1 MSFLVPVEAA
11 ASAVMGAVSEGGTTF
26 YGGFMDKISASNS
39 LEQIHGTLNDAVKR
53 LLAKRDDCQNR
64 LQRHKNKMPTNTYK
78 NWVCRVL
85 KIEEDVK
92 DFETK
97 FEKEN
102 KGSRVWHVL
111 SRSEFCQEM
120 KDKCE
125 RVLKLLEESN
135 QLGEYLVDQP
145 PKPVEVMGAPE
156 IQKFQTFQMH
166 VDNILNL
173 LRNDKVKGIRIH
185 GMVGSGKT
193 AIMLSLNN
201 HKEVGNLF
209 DFVIWVKVSTEGSK
223 ENLSTEQ
230 LQRAIVRRLKL
241 DMEITSDTY
250 EVAKRIS
257 EDLKGKRYLLL
268 LDDVKQDLNLYDLL
282 GISES
287 TNGSKIVLTTRF
299 GHVCSLIVN
308 RVIKVNCLSQDEAWK
323 MFQDILGCPVLKDH
337 RKISQLAWKIVNK
350 CGGLPLVIKMVA
362 SDFRMR
368 NSEDQWVDGFNNFR
382 NWPDMKHEGMGELY
396 KLLSF
401 CYNNLNSE
409 QKNCF
414 RYGALYSEDS
424 DIPID
429 CLLECWAAECFL
441 GSNDDADECRIN
453 GRSILQHLKNVSLL
467 DEGLTKGYVRMHKI
481 IRQVALHD
489 GECKLLV
496 KTNEALRKPPDKKYW
511 LEKNWI
517 SLIDNEL
524 QTLPDCPDCSVLSTL
539 FLQKNLS
546 LNTIPALFFE
556 YMETLTVLDL
566 CCTGIVSLPQSISK
580 LISLKVFY
588 LNGCRYLAELPSQLE
603 GLKHL
608 EVLDF
613 RGSGI
618 KSIPSFIEKLMCLRR
633 LLVSFTDNTFSRVAS
648 NCKVISKLFA
658 LKELIIDVKA
668 PRKQWSV
675 KMLNATIEK
684 IVPVK
689 LTTLQFRFSDET
701 VDIIKLEASTTYIC
715 VPNAD
720 ILRIFIKRDDLCF
733 ASFQVCIGC
742 HSTCPTIPMSYQYE
756 RYMKCESF
764 NPTVSE
770 LLAKADAFELV
781 NLPAENLMKFFKS
794 MDQVRGLL
802 IESCNAIG
810 TIVDGNSTINS
821 PVLPNLEQLYI
832 KNMPMLKSILEGY
845 LPFGSLC
852 KIKTLVVSDCPM
864 LINIFS
870 RGLVQQLSGIQQLEV
885 EDCFEIEEIVM
896 EFENTGMDPFVL
908 PNLEKMTLHNMPKL
922 RSIWAN
928 ESLEWHSLKE
938 LEIRGCPN
946 LSRLP
951 FNKENALNLR
961 SIKSE
966 QDWWNALQWQRN
978 EVKEHFQQYCTF
990 RVMSTPANA
999 VEGTNRI
1006 VKEAPRDVS
1015 QEAPSRAAAS
1025 KRRLLAADKGKAVAS
1040 SGNGKRGRVDQ
1051 TSGVLY
1057 RLIRALATS
1066 KTNTMM
1072 DLSV

>member
-1 MSFLVPVEAA
+1 
-11 ASAVMGAVSEGGTTF
+11 
-26 YGGFMDKISASNS
+26 
-39 LEQIHGTLNDAVKR
+39 
-53 LLAKRDDCQNR
+53 
-64 LQRHKNKMPTNTYK
+64 
-78 NWVCRVL
+78 
-85 KIEEDVK
+85 
-92 DFETK
+92 
-97 FEKEN
+97 
-102 KGSRVWHVL
+102 
-111 SRSEFCQEM
+111 
-120 KDKCE
+120 
-125 RVLKLLEESN
+125 
-135 QLGEYLVDQP
+135 
-145 PKPVEVMGAPE
+145 
-156 IQKFQTFQMH
+156 
-166 VDNILNL
+166 
-173 LRNDKVKGIRIH
+173 
-185 GMVGSGKT
+185 
-193 AIMLSLNN
+193 MLSLNN

-209 DFVIWVKVSTEGSK
+209 DIVIWVKVSTEGSK

-230 LQRAIVRRLKL
+230 LQRAIVCRLKL

-257 EDLKGKRYLLL
+257 EDSKGKRYLLL
-268 LDDVKQDLNLYDLL
+268 LDDVKQDLNLYGLL

-299 GHVCSLIVN
+299 GHVRSSIVN
-308 RVIKVNCLSQDEAWK
+308 MVIKVNYLSQDEAWK
-323 MFQDILGCPVLKDH
+323 MFQDILGCPVFKDH
-337 RKISQLAWKIVNK
+337 RKISQFAWKIVNK

-368 NSEDQWVDGFNNFR
+368 ISEDQWVDGFNNFR
-382 NWPDMKHEGMGELY
+382 NWPDIKHEGMGEL
-396 KLLSF
+396 
-401 CYNNLNSE
+401 
-409 QKNCF
+409 
-414 RYGALYSEDS
+414 

-441 GSNDDADECRIN
+441 NSNGDADECRIN

-467 DEGLTKGYVRMHKI
+467 DEGLTTGYVRMHKI

-489 GECKLLV
+489 GECKLSV
-496 KTNEALRKPPDKKYW
+496 KTNEALQKPPDKKYW

-546 LNTIPALFFE
+546 LNTIPTLFFE
-556 YMETLTVLDL
+556 YMETLAVLDL

-580 LISLKVFY
+580 LISLKVCY
-588 LNGCRYLAELPSQLE
+588 LNGCRYLTELPSQLE

-613 RGSGI
+613 RGSGV

-689 LTTLQFRFSDET
+689 LTALQFQFSDET
-701 VDIIKLEASTTYIC
+701 VDIVKLEASTTYIC

-720 ILRIFIKRDDLCF
+720 ILRIFIKRDDLYF

-742 HSTCPTIPMSYQYE
+742 HSTCPRIPMSYQYE

-764 NPTVSE
+764 NPTVSK
-770 LLAKADAFELV
+770 LLAKVDAFELV
-781 NLPAENLMKFFKS
+781 NHPAENLMKFFKS
-794 MDQVRGLL
+794 MDQVQGLL

-821 PVLPNLEQLYI
+821 PVLPNLERLYI
-832 KNMPMLKSILEGY
+832 KNMPMLKSI
-845 LPFGSLC
+845 FG
-852 KIKTLVVSDCPM
+852 
-864 LINIFS
+864 
-870 RGLVQQLSGIQQLEV
+870 
-885 EDCFEIEEIVM
+885 
-896 EFENTGMDPFVL
+896 
-908 PNLEKMTLHNMPKL
+908 
-922 RSIWAN
+922 
-928 ESLEWHSLKE
+928 
-938 LEIRGCPN
+938 
-946 LSRLP
+946 
-951 FNKENALNLR
+951 
-961 SIKSE
+961 
-966 QDWWNALQWQRN
+966 
-978 EVKEHFQQYCTF
+978 
-990 RVMSTPANA
+990 RVMSTTTNA

-1006 VKEAPRDVS
+1006 VKEVPRDVS

-1025 KRRLLAADKGKAVAS
+1025 KRRLLATDKGKAVAS

-1051 TSGVLY
+1051 PFGVLY
-1057 RLIRALATS
+1057 GISIREPGTA
-1066 KTNTMM
+1066 
-1072 DLSV
+1072 

>member
-1 MSFLVPVEAA
+1 
-11 ASAVMGAVSEGGTTF
+11 
-26 YGGFMDKISASNS
+26 
-39 LEQIHGTLNDAVKR
+39 
-53 LLAKRDDCQNR
+53 
-64 LQRHKNKMPTNTYK
+64 
-78 NWVCRVL
+78 
-85 KIEEDVK
+85 
-92 DFETK
+92 
-97 FEKEN
+97 
-102 KGSRVWHVL
+102 
-111 SRSEFCQEM
+111 
-120 KDKCE
+120 
-125 RVLKLLEESN
+125 
-135 QLGEYLVDQP
+135 
-145 PKPVEVMGAPE
+145 
-156 IQKFQTFQMH
+156 
-166 VDNILNL
+166 
-173 LRNDKVKGIRIH
+173 
-185 GMVGSGKT
+185 
-193 AIMLSLNN
+193 MLSLNN

-209 DFVIWVKVSTEGSK
+209 DIVIWVKVSTEGSK

-230 LQRAIVRRLKL
+230 LQRAIVCRLKL

-257 EDLKGKRYLLL
+257 EDSKGKRYLLL
-268 LDDVKQDLNLYDLL
+268 LDDVKQDLNLYGLL

-299 GHVCSLIVN
+299 GHVRSSIVN
-308 RVIKVNCLSQDEAWK
+308 MVIKVNYLSQDEAWK
-323 MFQDILGCPVLKDH
+323 MFQDILGCPVFKDH
-337 RKISQLAWKIVNK
+337 RKISQFAWKIVNK

-368 NSEDQWVDGFNNFR
+368 ISEDQWVDGFNNFR
-382 NWPDMKHEGMGELY
+382 NWPDIKHEGMGELY

-401 CYNNLNSE
+401 CCNNLN
-409 QKNCF
+409 N
-414 RYGALYSEDS
+414 S

-441 GSNDDADECRIN
+441 NSNGDADECRIN

-467 DEGLTKGYVRMHKI
+467 DEGLTTGYVRMHKI

-489 GECKLLV
+489 GECKLSV
-496 KTNEALRKPPDKKYW
+496 KTNEALQKPPDKKYW

-546 LNTIPALFFE
+546 LNTIPTLFFE
-556 YMETLTVLDL
+556 YMETLAVLDL

-580 LISLKVFY
+580 LISLKVCY
-588 LNGCRYLAELPSQLE
+588 LNGCRYLTELPSQLE

-613 RGSGI
+613 RGSGV

-689 LTTLQFRFSDET
+689 LTALQFQFSDET
-701 VDIIKLEASTTYIC
+701 VDIVKLEASTTYIC

-720 ILRIFIKRDDLCF
+720 ILRIFIKRDDLYF

-742 HSTCPTIPMSYQYE
+742 HSTCPRIPMSYQYE

-764 NPTVSE
+764 NPTVSK
-770 LLAKADAFELV
+770 LLAKVDAFELV
-781 NLPAENLMKFFKS
+781 NHPAENLMKFFKS
-794 MDQVRGLL
+794 MDQVQGLL

-821 PVLPNLEQLYI
+821 P
-832 KNMPMLKSILEGY
+832 
-845 LPFGSLC
+845 
-852 KIKTLVVSDCPM
+852 
-864 LINIFS
+864 
-870 RGLVQQLSGIQQLEV
+870 GLVQQLSGIQQLEV
-885 EDCFEIEEIVM
+885 EDCCEIEEIIM
-896 EFENTGMDPFVL
+896 EFENTGTDPFVL
-908 PNLEKMTLHNMPKL
+908 PNLEKITLHNMPKL
-922 RSIWAN
+922 RSICAN
-928 ESLEWHSLKE
+928 ESLEWHSLKQ
-938 LEIRGCPN
+938 LEIHGCPN

-951 FNKENALNLR
+951 FNRENALNLR

-966 QDWWNALQWQRN
+966 QD
-978 EVKEHFQQYCTF
+978 
-990 RVMSTPANA
+990 
-999 VEGTNRI
+999 
-1006 VKEAPRDVS
+1006 
-1015 QEAPSRAAAS
+1015 
-1025 KRRLLAADKGKAVAS
+1025 
-1040 SGNGKRGRVDQ
+1040 
-1051 TSGVLY
+1051 
-1057 RLIRALATS
+1057 
-1066 KTNTMM
+1066 
-1072 DLSV
+1072 